1 MAIDFGPDIC
11 VDAVLPGAILTLA
24 WDGTSKQF
32 RKRFAGTVP
41 AKRLRAPE
49 DIACAVLFLS
59 SEKASHITGTS
70 LTVDGG
76 MLARTK

>member
-1 MAIDFGPDIC
+1 MLAVTRTMAIDFGPDIR
-11 VDAVLPGAILTLA
+11 VNAVLPGAILTPA

-49 DIACAVLFLS
+49 DIACAVLFCLP
-59 SEKASHITGTS
+59 KKRHT
-70 LTVDGG
+70 
-76 MLARTK
+76 